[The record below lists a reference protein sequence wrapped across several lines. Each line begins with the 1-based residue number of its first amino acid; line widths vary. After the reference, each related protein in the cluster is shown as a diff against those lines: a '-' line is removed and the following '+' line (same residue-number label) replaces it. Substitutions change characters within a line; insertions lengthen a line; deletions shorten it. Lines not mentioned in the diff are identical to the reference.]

1 MEAIIEGLLYVQGDI
16 GLTLDQVMNILNV
29 SEEEAKELVFNLKNS
44 YEQDSRGLSIK
55 YLGNAFKLTTKEEHK
70 EYYQKLLENPKN
82 NVLSN
87 SALETLAIIA
97 YNEPITRVEI
107 DELRGI
113 DSAYVVRR
121 LLAKGLIKECGKSD
135 LPGKPIL
142 YKTTDDFLDYFG
154 LSSINDLP
162 KLEEI
167 EEDNSDKD
175 LFKSIYAPINEMK
188 TIVNHLKELSKN
200 ETNIRE
206 LGVLYNKVLELEKI
220 AKNAEPVFDQY
231 RIAICR
237 ND

>member
-44 YEQDSRGLSIK
+44 YEQENRGLRIK
-55 YLGNAFKLTTKEEHK
+55 YLGNTFKLTTKEEHK

-97 YNEPITRVEI
+97 YNEPITRVGI

-113 DSAYVVRR
+113 DSSYVVRR

-162 KLEEI
+162 KLEEL
-167 EEDNSDKD
+167 EEDDVDKY
-175 LFKSIYAPINEMK
+175 LFKSIY
-188 TIVNHLKELSKN
+188 KE
-200 ETNIRE
+200 EGE
-206 LGVLYNKVLELEKI
+206 
-220 AKNAEPVFDQY
+220 
-231 RIAICR
+231 
-237 ND
+237 